1 MPIYTVTCRG
11 DIGRGVIT
19 QLSERGISLWDE
31 PELGFEG
38 DGMKRHFLRIE
49 ASSPEDAIL
58 VTKGAMAVTGG
69 GGRAGA
75 AAERGRGGGARLR
88 GDRGRAGVARPV
100 ARRGRRTECGRF
112 PTRTRAPRRSSS
124 P

>member
-19 QLSERGISLWDE
+19 QLSERGIYMGEE
-31 PELGFEG
+31 PELGYEG

-58 VTKGAMAVTGG
+58 VAKGAMAVTGG
-69 GGRAGA
+69 SARDYA
-75 AAERGRGGGARLR
+75 ATEGEADPGP
-88 GDRGRAGVARPV
+88 RP
-100 ARRGRRTECGRF
+100 E
-112 PTRTRAPRRSSS
+112 
-124 P
+124 